1 MGSRPLLRRGLCA
14 SLALTFLV
22 PPNVLFAQD
31 APPVKNPQPNANPGK
46 LDGVL
51 DLRSLDRLD
60 VNPSTGSLLHSR
72 TDLVVGEGSQAFKIV
87 RTYRPAAGDLFN
99 MGHAWVTPLDQ
110 HLDVHPNGEFASFV
124 NDAGQRIFFRGTK
137 LGSLVATVGTRAE
150 IKVKEDGFVL
160 SGLGDERV
168 YRFDTQGWLLSRTGP
183 THTLT
188 YRYDAKDRLLA
199 VDGPWGRLRLRRNTV
214 GILEALVAPDG
225 RTVRYERDDAG
236 NLSRVL
242 HAGSFETFRYDPAG
256 QLTSLA
262 DGRAMISYD
271 AMGRVVRLG
280 GTALHAKTFRY
291 LSGNGEWAQQVQIT
305 HGERTST
312 VSTSAD
318 GRTIT
323 RTGADGLTSTTTLDD
338 RDRPVR
344 FVAADERTYRRSYD
358 AKGRLKTSTSPMGIT
373 HFEYASKVTDRPTRV
388 TLPDGRTLETTYDLR
403 GKVTQFSS
411 SAGASISYTY
421 DAHGRL
427 ATKTDRRGA
436 KTVYHRDSLGRV
448 LRVVEDGLGETSYL
462 RDKQGRLL
470 KIRQPNG
477 KVISIARSADG
488 RTVRTGDGRGP
499 STSKTFDSR
508 GKLVSYDDAF
518 GRSYSYSYTP
528 QGELQKVSDTLGE
541 LIAFGYGPSGQL
553 SEVTDAVGNTTT
565 IERDGLELTIS
576 DPSQGKRVMKRDS
589 KTGRL
594 IAETR
599 GGKTTTYTY
608 DSRGQI
614 TQRGTPEGVEN
625 FRYDAQG
632 RLLEMSGPDGAME
645 LAWGEDGQL
654 SKLHNPAIG
663 KSVEYSYSK
672 TGDRTALRTPAGTVK
687 YEYDVQGRVRAI
699 KLPEGGTI
707 EIDQH
712 PDGRR
717 KEIRYPNGVVTKFS
731 YKYTRLQS
739 VVTKKHD
746 KVLEQRSYGY
756 DKNGRVAWTEALNGE
771 RTNYEHDARGR
782 LTEVRSKS
790 ETIAYSYDA
799 MGNRTQERRG
809 AKTITTQI
817 GAGNRV
823 VKRTTPDSKT
833 QTFTYSEQ
841 GALSTATSTE
851 GTTRYTYDCD
861 DQLVKA
867 EKPNGEVVKYGYA
880 PNGTRLWRED
890 AKGKTHFLHDLAD
903 VVGEFTDSGKLKTS
917 FVHGSGADDVLSAS
931 REGEQFFYHYDLV
944 RSVTAMTGQQGTVQ
958 ARYAY
963 DSFGQEK
970 QAEGNAVAWNPYR
983 YTSRSFDAST
993 EQYHYRAR
1001 SYDPMLGRFTSAD
1014 PAGLRGGLNLYSYA
1028 ANDPTLFNDPF
1039 GFWPDWLDSVGSA
1052 IGSAVDTVGG
1062 AIDTGITTVGG
1073 WVDTGVTAAGGWVA
1087 DNVLPDAIRDEVA
1100 YLGRQTWAFTRG
1112 FGKGIYGGVKGVV
1125 TLVRHPIDTVKGIAH
1140 AIENWDET
1148 KEALVGIWDTYMD
1161 AMENDP
1167 EKFAEMTGQAVGELV
1182 FAVAGTKGLD
1192 KLAKASSLAKL
1203 GNGVSRVARVTAP
1216 VVRPIANVART
1227 GGAAIATKFPKL
1239 AAVMVTGS
1247 EVVVKSAT
1255 YTANAAKNGAN
1266 ALKNAR
1272 FLHNGRV
1279 LNRARRLEL
1288 LRRAAAPG
1296 AWYKAIPRRIG
1307 NIGRDLWWAGKQ
1319 VTPKRIGP
1327 FVVYTGAR
1335 MTAMGG
1341 SLVASTG
1348 RGIWTATRIAG
1359 IPTLIAFEDGIT
1371 DAIERSRTREEA
1383 MGEVTAAGRA
1393 LLKDA
1398 AKLSPEEL
1406 ALRIRGVGDA
1416 YVNFRN
1422 RLMKPI
1428 HAEDLHLDD
1437 LMGELDAKVAS
1448 GEIPPETIDAR
1459 LDAMLKDYGRR
1470 RHNLMVELYD
1480 RNRDE
1485 EHDMLHPS
1493 MNRTISF
1500 QDEIDLIE
1508 AVMAKLTSEEAKAL
1522 AMARVSDLKALM
1534 EHEYNLFRAGDHDVL
1549 IAGIAGVPRPMGD
1562 DTPAGAGYDGLGD
1575 NFEGTEWDPNAGPV
1589 DPHEGR

>member
-1 MGSRPLLRRGLCA
+1 MGNRPLLRRGLCA

-22 PPNVLFAQD
+22 PPNLLFAQD
-31 APPVKNPQPNANPGK
+31 APPVKNPQPNANPAK
-46 LDGVL
+46 LEGTL
-51 DLRSLDRLD
+51 DLRGIDQLD
-60 VNPSTGSLLHSR
+60 VNPNTGDLICRR

-87 RTYRPAAGDLFN
+87 RTYRPSEGDLFN
-99 MGHAWVTPLDQ
+99 MGHAWVSPLDQ
-110 HLDVHPNGEFASFV
+110 HLDVHPSGNLASFV
-124 NDAGQRIFFRGTK
+124 NETGQRILFRVTKAGT
-137 LGSLVATVGTRAE
+137 LVATVGARAVVE
-150 IKVKEDGFVL
+150 VKENGYLL
-160 SGLGDERV
+160 SGLGDERT
-168 YRFDTQGWLLSRTGP
+168 YRFDSQGWLLSRTGP
-183 THTLT
+183 NQTLT
-188 YRYDAKDRLLA
+188 YRYDAKDRLQA

-214 GILEALVAPDG
+214 GVLKAIVAPDG
-225 RTVRYERDDAG
+225 RAVRYERDDRG

-242 HAGSFETFRYDPAG
+242 HEGSFETFRYDPVG

-262 DGRAMISYD
+262 DGKALISYD
-271 AMGRVVRLG
+271 ATGRVVRLG
-280 GTALHAKTFRY
+280 GTGLHAQTFRY
-291 LSGNGEWAQQVQIT
+291 LSGDGEWSQQVQIT
-305 HGERTST
+305 KGERTST
-312 VSTSAD
+312 VSISTD
-318 GRTIT
+318 GRTIS

-344 FVAADERTYRRSYD
+344 FVAADGRAWRRSYD
-358 AKGRLKTSTSPMGIT
+358 AKGRLKTSTSPMGVT
-373 HFEYASKVTDRPTRV
+373 HFEYQAKVTDRPTRV

-403 GKVTQFSS
+403 GKVIRFTSS
-411 SAGASISYTY
+411 DGATINYAY

-436 KTVYHRDSLGRV
+436 KTVYTRDAQGRV
-448 LRVVEDGLGETSYL
+448 LKVAEDGLGETSYL
-462 RDKQGRLL
+462 RDAQGRLL

-477 KVISIARSADG
+477 KIMSIARSADG
-488 RTVRTGDGRGP
+488 RTIRTADGRGP
-499 STSKTFDSR
+499 STSKTFDPR
-508 GKLVSYDDAF
+508 GRLVSYDDAF
-518 GRSYSYSYTP
+518 GRSYNYSYTP
-528 QGELQKVSDTLGE
+528 QGELKNVSDTLGE
-541 LIAFGYGPSGQL
+541 LIAFDYDPSGQL
-553 SEVTDAVGNTTT
+553 TDVTDALGNTTT
-565 IERDGLELTIS
+565 IKRDGLKLTIS
-576 DPSQGKRVMKRDS
+576 DPGQGERVLKRDS

-594 IAETR
+594 IEETR
-599 GGKTTTYTY
+599 GGKTTKYTY

-614 TQRGTPEGVEN
+614 TQRETPQGVET
-625 FRYDAQG
+625 FKYDAQG
-632 RLLEMSGPDGAME
+632 RLLGMSGTDGEMK
-645 LAWGEDGQL
+645 LAFDENGRLAKVQ
-654 SKLHNPAIG
+654 NPAIG

-672 TGDRTALRTPAGTVK
+672 SGDRTALRMPWGTVK
-687 YEYDVQGRVRAI
+687 YDYDVQGRVRAI

-717 KEIRYPNGVVTKFS
+717 KEIRYPNGVVTRFS
-731 YKYTRLQS
+731 YKHTRLQS

-756 DKNGRVAWTEALNGE
+756 DKNGRVAWTEGLSGE
-771 RTNYEHDARGR
+771 RTHYVHDARGR
-782 LTEVRSKS
+782 LTRVQSKA
-790 ETIAYSYDA
+790 ETVTYSYDA
-799 MGNRTQERRG
+799 MGNRTQETRG
-809 AKTITTQI
+809 GKTITTQI

-823 VKRTTPDSKT
+823 VNRLAPGTKT
-833 QTFTYSEQ
+833 QTFTYSAQ
-841 GALSTATSTE
+841 GAMTSATNAE
-851 GTTRYTYDCD
+851 GTTHYTYDCD
-861 DQLVKA
+861 DQLTKAVK
-867 EKPNGEVVKYGYA
+867 PDGEVVKYGYA

-890 AKGKTHFLHDLAD
+890 GKGKTHFLHDLAD
-903 VVGEFTDSGKLKTS
+903 VVGEFTESGKLKTS

-931 REGEQFFYHYDLV
+931 HDGEQYFYHYDLV
-944 RSVTAMTGQQGTVQ
+944 RSVTAMTGQQGTVE
-958 ARYAY
+958 ARYDY
-963 DSFGQEK
+963 DAFGQQK

-993 EQYHYRAR
+993 DQYHYRAR

-1052 IGSAVDTVGG
+1052 IGSAVDTVGS
-1062 AIDTGITTVGG
+1062 ALDTGITTVGG

-1087 DNVLPDAIRDEVA
+1087 DNVLPDSIRDEVA
-1100 YLGRQTWAFTRG
+1100 YLGRQSWAFTRG

-1148 KEALVGIWDTYMD
+1148 KEALVQVWDTYMD

-1216 VVRPIANVART
+1216 VVRPIANVARA
-1227 GGAAIATKFPKL
+1227 GGAAVATKFPKL
-1239 AAVMVTGS
+1239 AAVVVTS
-1247 EVVVKSAT
+1247 TEVVAKTAT
-1255 YTANAAKNGAN
+1255 ATANAVKNGAN
-1266 ALKNAR
+1266 ALKNSR

-1296 AWYKAIPRRIG
+1296 PWYRAIPRRIA
-1307 NIGRDLWWAGKQ
+1307 NVGRDLWSGARLAATRPGA
-1319 VTPKRIGP
+1319 

-1335 MTAMGG
+1335 LTAMGG

-1348 RGIWTATRIAG
+1348 RGLWTATKFAG
-1359 IPTLIAFEDGIT
+1359 IPVMIAFEDNIT
-1371 DAIERSRTREEA
+1371 DAIKRSKTREEA
-1383 MGEVTAAGRA
+1383 MGEVTSTGRK

-1398 AKLSPEEL
+1398 ASLSPEEL
-1406 ALRIRGVGDA
+1406 AMQIREVGDA

-1422 RLMKPI
+1422 RLLKPV
-1428 HAEDLHLDD
+1428 HDEDMHLDA
-1437 LMGELDAKVAS
+1437 LMTELDSKVAS

-1508 AVMAKLTSEEAKAL
+1508 AVMAKVTNPEGKIL
-1522 AMARVSDLKALM
+1522 AQARIDDLKALM
-1534 EHEYNLFRAGDHDVL
+1534 EYEYNLFRAGDHDLL
-1549 IAGIAGVPRPMGD
+1549 IAGIAGVPRALDAEPTG
-1562 DTPAGAGYDGLGD
+1562 AAGYDGLGD
-1575 NFEGTEWDPNAGPV
+1575 DFEGTEWDPSTGPV
-1589 DPHEGR
+1589 NAHEGR